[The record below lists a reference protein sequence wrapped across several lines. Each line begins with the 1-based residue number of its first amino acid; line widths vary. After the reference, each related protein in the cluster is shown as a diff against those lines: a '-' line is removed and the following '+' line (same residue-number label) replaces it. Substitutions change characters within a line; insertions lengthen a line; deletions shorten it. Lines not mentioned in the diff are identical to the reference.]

1 MSNEL
6 PYPKMY
12 LYRRLV
18 QAKLFIDAHYNEQIN
33 LEMIADEAC
42 FSRFH
47 FIRLFK
53 DVFGKTPHQYLIAL
67 RLVNARSLFE
77 QGGTVADVCYEVGFE
92 SITSFSGLFKK
103 RFGITISQ
111 FIVQHQKHRQLVSE
125 RPLQFVPGCHARWF
139 SAPQ

>member
-1 MSNEL
+1 MGNEV

-18 QAKLFIDAHYNEQIN
+18 QAKLFIDAHYYEQIN

-53 DVFGKTPHQYLIAL
+53 TIFGKTPHQYLIEV
-67 RLVNARSLFE
+67 RLKQARHLFE
-77 QGGTVADVCYEVGFE
+77 QGKSAADVCYAVGFE
-92 SITSFSGLFKK
+92 SITSFSVLFKK
-103 RFGITISQ
+103 RYGATINQ
-111 FIVQHQKHRQLVSE
+111 FIAQHKQRKQLLQD

-139 SAPQ
+139 AAAQ